1 MFTGLFA
8 KLAWSEIKGPLLK
21 AAPWIG
27 GILALLLAWNL
38 TAVHYRE
45 QGREDQRKNT
55 EAVINQRDSWIAA
68 FHQSDANFR
77 TAIAAVDAQNADAKK
92 LADAYEATKAADA
105 ANVAASNKRWE
116 QTQRVLSGLQSVIS
130 ENGGCKVDQ
139 RNLDALKGVM

>member
-68 FHQSDANFR
+68 FHQSDDNFKA
-77 TAIAAVDAQNADAKK
+77 AIAAVNIQNADARKLADAYDRSKAVDAQN
-92 LADAYEATKAADA
+92 
-105 ANVAASNKRWE
+105 VAASNARWDVTQKR
-116 QTQRVLSGLQSVIS
+116 LSALQGVIAK
-130 ENGGCKVDQ
+130 NGGCKVDPDVL
-139 RNLDALKGVM
+139 NALGGL